1 MKRLIVFALDP
12 LLDASQ
18 SATYPIMQ
26 KQFLELE

>member
-1 MKRLIVFALDP
+1 VLDP